1 MIKNKI
7 FWCGDG
13 KTNESVDYGRKE
25 GEEVKKKR
33 IIEGRKKRQL
43 NCRGKESNLR

>member
-25 GEEVKKKR
+25 GEEVKKKKNYR
-33 IIEGRKKRQL
+33 A
-43 NCRGKESNLR
+43 GKEKTVKL